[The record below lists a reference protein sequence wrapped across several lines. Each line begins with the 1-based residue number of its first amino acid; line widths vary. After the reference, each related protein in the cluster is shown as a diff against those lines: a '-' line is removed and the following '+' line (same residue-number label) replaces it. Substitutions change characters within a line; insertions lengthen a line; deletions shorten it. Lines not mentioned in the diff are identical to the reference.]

1 MKLVM
6 RGNIKFGVINIKQ
19 EKGNTGGEFGQIGKI
34 TKTSKRLK
42 VNLEKFSFVAV
53 CAGLVNH
60 PTIWRLKH

>member
-34 TKTSKRLK
+34 TKTSNGRIW
-42 VNLEKFSFVAV
+42 EKFSFVVV